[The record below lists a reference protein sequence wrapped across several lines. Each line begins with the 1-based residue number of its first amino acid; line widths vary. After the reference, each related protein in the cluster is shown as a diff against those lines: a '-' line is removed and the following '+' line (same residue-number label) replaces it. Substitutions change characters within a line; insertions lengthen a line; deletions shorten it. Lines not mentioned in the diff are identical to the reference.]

1 MAAAGGIVAS
11 MVHLDLDL
19 LRTFVTIADTR
30 SLTRTAGEVGR
41 TQSAIS
47 MQVKRLE
54 DVVGGPVLHRTSRG
68 VELTALG
75 ERLLAHAHRLLKDH
89 DAALADLTGRGVS
102 GVLRLGCPEDYAVMF
117 LPPLLRDFSRRH
129 PLVSVELV
137 CAPTTQLRRL
147 LDEKRV
153 DMALVSL
160 STPDAA
166 DEAVVRKEPLV
177 WVGSPHHALAASEV
191 VPVALSEAGALDHR
205 AAIGALTAAGRRYRI
220 AFASNSM
227 NGLIAIVRSGI
238 AVAVLTETAV
248 PADLRVLGVESTLP
262 ALPEV
267 YIAVA
272 RGQGLAGSA
281 LVQAMA
287 EHIRQ
292 VLPALP

>member
-1 MAAAGGIVAS
+1 MA
-11 MVHLDLDL
+11 HLDLDL

-54 DVVGGPVLHRTSRG
+54 DSLGGPLLHRTSRG

-75 ERLLAHAHRLLKDH
+75 ERLLAHAHRLLQSH
-89 DAALADLTGRGVS
+89 DAALADLTGRGVE
-102 GVLRLGCPEDYAVMF
+102 GVLRFGCPEDYAVMF

-129 PLVSVELV
+129 PRVSVEVV
-137 CAPTTQLRRL
+137 CAPTVRLRQLL
-147 LDEKRV
+147 GEKRV
-153 DMALVSL
+153 DMALVSVP
-160 STPDAA
+160 TPDGG
-166 DEAVVRKEPLV
+166 EEVVRKEPLV
-177 WVGSPHHALAASEV
+177 WVGSPHQDLARADV
-191 VPVALSEAGALDHR
+191 LPVALSEAGAIDHR
-205 AAIGALTAAGRRYRI
+205 CAVGALEAAGRRYRI

-248 PADLRVLGVESTLP
+248 PADLRVLGTESSLP

-267 YIAVA
+267 YIAVTRA
-272 RGQGLAGSA
+272 SGNSA
-281 LVQAMA
+281 LVEAMA
-287 EHIRQ
+287 EHIRL
-292 VLPALP
+292 VLPAVP